1 MRELVEAVARVAE
14 LERRVAGMVRHGTV
28 EQVDPQKQRVR
39 LRLGGTDD
47 KPFIGPWVPYAQI
60 AGALKVHTPPS
71 VGQQMTLLS
80 PTGDPRQAVA
90 LPMTWSNQNAS
101 PSQKGDEHVLTFG
114 SCRIEL
120 RGNEIVV
127 KVPRILIE
135 CDGST
140 FELTG
145 SGLKMRAPDYQ
156 FDN

>member
-47 KPFIGPWVPYAQI
+47 KPFVGPWVPYAQI